1 MFSGRQGTYMSNLS
15 RVNFIAQQR
24 LDLSHLLSAEAFN
37 AFDFRALITFFTG
50 SNDAYVVR
58 GFEIIN
64 KSQLSFQISTADS
77 LVFNPQDQ
85 NGSFYFG
92 LSSSEPISLTLAAEK
107 TFYVEAVFANQ
118 TQNPVNTAFWNPL
131 ALNQDD
137 AAGNEFSASTNSQ
150 NVLVLTVPAPNLT
163 GFTPGAIPLFKITTG
178 FTQIESI
185 VDCRPM
191 LFRLGT
197 GGSVPNAGAKF
208 PWALQRREAVNTG
221 AGVSQ
226 AEDSPFLSKDGS
238 GVLNDKGLSTLK
250 EWMDAVMTRIAELT
264 GSPLWYGADL
274 SGNYVDGLNLN
285 SVFFDS
291 PGGHS
296 INPSS
301 SATLR
306 WTKGLTLRSE
316 GLEPVEWQ
324 GNYNS
329 LKWRLGGAF
338 TQDLSGHIASRSLS
352 SSPRFTSPVPADGGN
367 LYLRLKRDIPI
378 TIQDNPVNWKPNSVP
393 TCFRGQEDKV
403 ITGLTGDFKGLAI
416 GDYVRKASEGYSRYY
431 EVVEY
436 STDTSTQS
444 VKDPQSIADDTTT
457 AILLSR
463 TIEGSQSTEPVR
475 MFQSNYDS
483 SYIVADTDPV
493 AVESGKFLYQDIDC
507 YWLGRR
513 VGDNFILRGYG
524 SLEPGQEIKVLG
536 SGEFGYGYGESG
548 PADTFLEHAFGAC
561 FTGSNYFNK
570 ASSGTLLT
578 LRRRKRNNEVT
589 TPSDLSNEGGLLV
602 YTIQS
607 PGSLVF
613 QVGDSLWAK
622 MSDQVGGTLLPGSV
636 TNNDDDIYN
645 TEQNRNVYEVRS
657 AANTPL
663 RNFDNKDVV
672 QIARCVSEGVLEFY
686 DGSFLNSWGAYLNN
700 LFEVKGDSK
709 FDADVYLDIKTP
721 RSVLW
726 VDQSKRIQEDNTNFY
741 YDVSE
746 KYLQVFNHRLGPDY
760 LDVELPSD
768 QRWLEN
774 LGQNTVTIGSDASTI
789 KVLGNLV
796 VIGKT
801 LAEITPVIVT
811 EDSNITLGAGNL
823 ENGGGGSGISVAD
836 SSLYVNQAAVLSG
849 YQYVDLTYGV
859 PHQYSAG
866 SIITVNSTAS
876 IGTIQSG
883 DMNSPYQVVTGSS
896 TSSAAGTAQVISTTK
911 LRIHTGTTS
920 TKTETVT
927 LSAEEQIRTFTTPS
941 FLQMTSANG
950 SSTGMTSWGFRVKS
964 VDQTVTLSPALGY
977 DVVPTAKS
985 SDFSN
990 MRVPFACNDNSGPNG
1005 SDTTLDF
1012 SGNFI
1017 WDNEFSTLTVT
1028 GTEWVQGVLRPWNTI
1043 AQSNLSESLTE
1054 NSTVEIRDA
1063 IVASGSSLE
1072 SQYAL
1077 RISDLNA
1084 GLKNYAL
1091 YSEVSYGTDKWNLY
1105 VAGTANNYIEHNLS
1119 IGQTDQSQIT
1129 SRLTIGDSDS
1139 VQAKDGALFGSDA
1152 NLYRLEPGILRTDVA
1167 IETGRY
1173 HRFVNQYDST
1183 PPTPPPG
1190 KVSVYAADGLIWQID
1205 SNGVVAP
1212 LTTPMGNVYDE
1223 VLLVRDTGSAGN
1235 NEIDIDNITPPCSI
1249 ALPPDSRSLP
1259 DANQTRTYI
1268 VGAGELE
1275 VFLNGALLENGIDY
1289 QEVGT
1294 PGRPSYT
1301 ISWLNT
1307 TSITVGDRIK
1317 FRLGTNG
1324 GMFMVGG
1331 GGGGFYDLQ
1340 GGYSGGN
1347 RIETQPGVPLL
1358 LEPSLNGD
1366 TVIEARGG
1374 ITVWNSAYVESTT
1387 FKKST
1392 IRPFASTKKGLWV
1405 NNQGDLFYEQDASY
1419 NLSAVARM
1427 SGKAT
1432 TVYISLANYGLTQIS
1447 AHSAVGIDRTGSVAL
1462 VDVSDET
1469 NAAATLGLAMETILP
1484 GAFGRVVTAGK
1495 IENVT
1500 TNARLG
1506 DVLYIDKTGALT
1518 TTKPSIGVNDFDVGD
1533 FVIRVG
1539 VVTANID
1546 FPTNKDISV
1555 SVQIIGQL

>member
-1 MFSGRQGTYMSNLS
+1 MSNLS

-37 AFDFRALITFFTG
+37 AFDFRALVTFFTG

-58 GFEIIN
+58 GYEIVN

-92 LSSSEPISLTLAAEK
+92 LSNSEPISITLAAEK

-150 NVLVLTVPAPNLT
+150 NVLILTIPAPNLT

-178 FTQIESI
+178 PTQILSI

-221 AGVSQ
+221 TAVGQ

-296 INPSS
+296 INPSG
-301 SATLR
+301 SATIR

-378 TIQDNPVNWKPNSVP
+378 TIQDNPVNWKPNAVP
-393 TCFRGQEDKV
+393 ECFKSQEDKV

-431 EVVEY
+431 EVVAY
-436 STDTSTQS
+436 ATDTSIVPIT
-444 VKDPQSIADDTTT
+444 DPQSIADDTTT
-457 AILLSR
+457 AILVSR

-483 SYIVADTDPV
+483 TYLLADTDPV
-493 AVESGKFLYQDIDC
+493 AVSSGKFLYQDIDC

-513 VGDNFILRGYG
+513 VGDNFILREYG
-524 SLEPGQEIKVLG
+524 AMEPGQEIRVLG
-536 SGEFGYGYGESG
+536 GGEFGSGYGESG
-548 PADTFLEHAFGAC
+548 PVDTFLEHAFGAS
-561 FTGSNYFNK
+561 FVDSVYFNK
-570 ASSGTLLT
+570 SSPGTLLT
-578 LRRRKRNNEVT
+578 LRRRKRNNEVS
-589 TPSDLSNEGGLLV
+589 TPSDGSNDGGLLT

-607 PGSLVF
+607 PGALTL
-613 QVGDSLWAK
+613 QAGDTLWAK
-622 MSDQVGGTLLPGSV
+622 LSDQTGGVLLPGSV
-636 TNNDDDIYN
+636 TNNDDDLYN

-657 AANTPL
+657 AGNTPL
-663 RNFDNKDVV
+663 RNFDNRDVV
-672 QIARCVSEGVLEFY
+672 QIARCISTGVLEFY
-686 DGSFLNSWGAYLNN
+686 DGSFLNRWGLYLNN
-700 LFEVKGDSK
+700 SLEVQGDSK

-726 VDQSKRIQEDNTNFY
+726 VDDFKRIQEDNTNLY
-741 YDVSE
+741 YDVSQ

-760 LDVELPSD
+760 LDIETAKD
-768 QRWLEN
+768 QRWLES
-774 LGQNTVTIGSDASTI
+774 LGQNTVTIGTSASTI

-796 VIGKT
+796 VTGKT

-811 EDSNITLGAGNL
+811 EDSNITLGAGNA

-836 SSLYVNQAAVLSG
+836 ATRTVSQAAAFSG
-849 YQYVDLTYGV
+849 SQYIDLTYS
-859 PHQYSAG
+859 SAHNYVVG
-866 SIITVNSTAS
+866 DIVTANSTTS
-876 IGTIQSG
+876 VGTIQSG
-883 DMNSPYQVVTGSS
+883 DINSPFTVV
-896 TSSAAGTAQVISTTK
+896 AGTATTAASGTAQIVSTTK
-911 LRIHTGTTS
+911 LRLHTGVTS
-920 TKTETVT
+920 TK
-927 LSAEEQIRTFTTPS
+927 SATISTSPTAQIRTFTTPS
-941 FLQMTSANG
+941 FMQMTSAAG
-950 SSTGMTSWGFRVKS
+950 STSGMTSWGFRVKN
-964 VDQTVTLSPALGY
+964 VAQTATITPVSGY

-985 SDFSN
+985 SNFSTK
-990 MRVPFACNDNSGPNG
+990 RIPFSSDDNSGPSG

-1012 SGNFI
+1012 SGNLI
-1017 WDNEFSTLTVT
+1017 WDNPTNTLTVT
-1028 GTEWVQGVLRPWNTI
+1028 GTQWVQGILKPWNTI
-1043 AQSNLSESLTE
+1043 AQSYLSDSLSSNNTI
-1054 NSTVEIRDA
+1054 EIKDSVVPPGRTL
-1063 IVASGSSLE
+1063 SS
-1072 SQYAL
+1072 QFGL
-1077 RISDLNA
+1077 RVDDLNA
-1084 GLKNYAL
+1084 GTNNYGI
-1091 YSEVSYGTDKWNLY
+1091 YSELVYGLKKWNLY
-1105 VAGTANNYIEHNLS
+1105 VAGTADSYFEKNISL
-1119 IGQTDQSQIT
+1119 GQTDQSKIT
-1129 SRLTIGDSDS
+1129 SRLSIGTSNS
-1139 VQAKDGALFGSDA
+1139 VQPKDGILFGSDA
-1152 NLYRLEPGILRTDVA
+1152 NLYRLEPGVLRTDIA
-1167 IETGRY
+1167 IEAGRY
-1173 HRFVNQYDST
+1173 QRFVNQYDGT

-1190 KVSVYAADGLIWQID
+1190 KVSVYAANGLIWQID
-1205 SNGVVAP
+1205 SNGVVSP
-1212 LTTPMGNVYDE
+1212 LTTPLGNVYDE
-1223 VLLVRDTGSAGN
+1223 VLLVKSSGASGN
-1235 NEIDIDNITPPCSI
+1235 NEINIDKITPPCQI
-1249 ALPPDSRSLP
+1249 ALPLDSRSLP
-1259 DANQTRTYI
+1259 DANQIRTYM
-1268 VGAGELE
+1268 VGAGDLE
-1275 VFLNGALLENGIDY
+1275 VFLNGALLENGVDY
-1289 QEVGT
+1289 QEVGS
-1294 PGRPSYT
+1294 PGFPSYSINWLSTTT
-1301 ISWLNT
+1301 I
-1307 TSITVGDRIK
+1307 VAADRLK
-1317 FRLGTNG
+1317 FRIGTNG

-1331 GGGGFYDLQ
+1331 SSGGFYDLQ

-1347 RIETQPGVPLL
+1347 RILTQPGVPLL
-1358 LEPSLNGD
+1358 LEPSLAKDG
-1366 TVIEARGG
+1366 VLEARGN
-1374 ITVWNSAYVESTT
+1374 IDVWNSAYVESTT

-1392 IRPFASTKKGLWV
+1392 TRPFPTDKNGLWV
-1405 NNQGDLFYEQDASY
+1405 NSQGNLIYEQDQSY
-1419 NLSAVARM
+1419 DLTAVARL

-1432 TVYISLANYGLTQIS
+1432 TVYVTVPYFGLGRIPVNTAIAVDTSGS
-1447 AHSAVGIDRTGSVAL
+1447 ATR
-1462 VDVSDET
+1462 VDVGDE
-1469 NAAATLGLAMETILP
+1469 ASAMGTLGIAMDAVLP
-1484 GAFGRVVTAGK
+1484 GSNARIVTAGK
-1495 IENVT
+1495 IENVDIDG
-1500 TNARLG
+1500 NLG
-1506 DVLYIDKTGALT
+1506 DVVYVDKNGSLT
-1518 TTKPSIGVNDFDVGD
+1518 TIKPSIGVNDFDVGD
-1533 FVIRVG
+1533 FIVRAG
-1539 VVTANID
+1539 VVIANINQ
-1546 FPTNKDISV
+1546 PSNKDISV
-1555 SVQIIGQL
+1555 NVQIVGQL